1 MPFFTIGSISAFP
14 MGEMREVTVANE
26 PYAICNVAGELH
38 AIRGICPH
46 QRGPLGQGAL
56 HGKMVVCPWHAWEFD
71 CITGEHDYNPS
82 IKVDKVKLIV
92 EGDQVLLDLP

>member
-1 MPFFTIGSISAFP
+1 MPFFTIGSILAFP
-14 MGEMREVTVANE
+14 KGEMREVTVANV

-46 QRGPLGQGAL
+46 QGGPLGQGAL
-56 HGKMVVCPWHAWEFD
+56 HGRMVVCPWHAWEFD

-82 IKVDKVKLIV
+82 ITVDKVKLIV